1 MLKFICKQLKRLKMY
16 FTEENVM
23 KMIYALIKKIVLDNE
38 PNAGDEFAW
47 LDMIF
52 ENLPF

>member
-1 MLKFICKQLKRLKMY
+1 MY

-52 ENLPF
+52 ENIPF